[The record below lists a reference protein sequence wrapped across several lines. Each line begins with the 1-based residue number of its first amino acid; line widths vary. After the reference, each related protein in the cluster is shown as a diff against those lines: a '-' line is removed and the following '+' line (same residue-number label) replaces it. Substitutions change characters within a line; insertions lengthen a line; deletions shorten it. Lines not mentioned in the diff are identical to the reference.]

1 MARPQKYTQEILAQI
16 PEMVK
21 SGMPEAEIAAR
32 FDSTVPSLRVTCV
45 KHKISLKQEDYVD
58 ELKFRQLSYPVELT
72 MAERVKLLDYARVN
86 GLRFCR
92 ISAPIWP
99 RSAVRKLRPSG
110 GTGCWRSVTA

>member
-72 MAERVKLLDYARVN
+72 MAERVKLLDYARVH
-86 GLRFCR
+86 GLRGYELIEQIVR
-92 ISAPIWP
+92 
-99 RSAVRKLRPSG
+99 AVLNDSLFDAILEPEK
-110 GTGCWRSVTA
+110 T

>member
-86 GLRFCR
+86 GLREYEL
-92 ISAPIWP
+92 IEQI
-99 RSAVRKLRPSG
+99 VRVVINDSLFDAILEPEK
-110 GTGCWRSVTA
+110 T